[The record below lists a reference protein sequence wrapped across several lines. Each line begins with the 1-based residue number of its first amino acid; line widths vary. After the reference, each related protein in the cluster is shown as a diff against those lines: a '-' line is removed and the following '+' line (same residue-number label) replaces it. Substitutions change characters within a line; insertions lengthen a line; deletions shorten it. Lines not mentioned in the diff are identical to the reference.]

1 MSDDSHAR
9 LLSCHTDTNLT
20 FDNAILVQSNLG
32 AQGGRCVTETFRD
45 GWTSNWEDLCRNP
58 QPGVQHGPS
67 ASYPYGVFMPH
78 VFPGSGQIGN
88 THVLFENLGYKLEY
102 DGNGVLAR
110 QDLIWLQVT
119 NETEYRAW

>member
-1 MSDDSHAR
+1 MTHRAVSNPSPIDFNTSEIAGTSCGLPNSACKRFSLHSRVCTAKEMSDDSHAR

-67 ASYPYGVFMPH
+67 ASYPYGVFMP
-78 VFPGSGQIGN
+78 Q
-88 THVLFENLGYKLEY
+88 E
-102 DGNGVLAR
+102 
-110 QDLIWLQVT
+110 
-119 NETEYRAW
+119 